1 MLNPFLLC
9 LTLVTFHFVHS
20 GKKRKKI
27 MGLMR
32 SLLLWSSRNEMLR
45 RMLPRFRFVRS
56 AVTRFMPGE
65 EIDDALGAA
74 QSLREQGIPTIVTHL
89 GENLT
94 HEHEAHTVADHYLDV
109 LDRIKTRGLDCHVSV
124 KLTQLGFDLSDELCA
139 SLMEKIIRRAKEL
152 GNMVW
157 IDMENS
163 PYVDRT
169 LRLFKQMR
177 TKYDNVGVCLQSYL
191 IRTEADLNALLS
203 VVPSIRLVKGAY
215 AELAG
220 VVFPTKRETDEN
232 FFRLSMK
239 LLHAARTNGAAIG
252 IGTHDITLVE
262 RIQSAAVKEGI
273 TKNSYEVQMLYGI
286 RREEQRRLVKEGFR
300 VRVLISYGSFW
311 FPWYMRRLAE
321 RPANVWFVLKSM
333 VVR

>member
-1 MLNPFLLC
+1 
-9 LTLVTFHFVHS
+9 
-20 GKKRKKI
+20 
-27 MGLMR
+27 MR
-32 SLLLWSSRNEMLR
+32 SLLLWSSRNETLR
-45 RMLPRFRFVRS
+45 RTLPRFRFVRS

-65 EIDDALGAA
+65 EIDDALQAA
-74 QSLREQGIPTIVTHL
+74 LDLQGQGLPTIVTHL

-94 HEHEAHTVADHYLDV
+94 HEHEAHTVADHYFDV
-109 LDRIKTRGLDCHVSV
+109 MDRIKRKGLDCHVSI

-139 SLMEKIIRRAKEL
+139 SLTEKIVRRAREL

-169 LRLFKQMR
+169 LRLFKQLR
-177 TKYDNVGVCLQSYL
+177 AKYDNVGVCVQSYL
-191 IRTEADLNALLS
+191 IRTEADLNAMLPEA
-203 VVPSIRLVKGAY
+203 PSIRLVKGAY
-215 AELAG
+215 AEPAG
-220 VVFPTKRETDEN
+220 VVFPTKRETDES

-239 LLHAARTNGAAIG
+239 LLHSARINRVAIG

-262 RIQSAAVKEGI
+262 RIQSAAAEEGI
-273 TKNSYEVQMLYGI
+273 AKNSYEVQMLYGI
-286 RREEQRRLVKEGFR
+286 RREEQRRLVGEGFR

-321 RPANVWFVLKSM
+321 RPANIWFVLKSM
-333 VVR
+333 VAR

>member
-1 MLNPFLLC
+1 
-9 LTLVTFHFVHS
+9 
-20 GKKRKKI
+20 

-32 SLLLWSSRNEMLR
+32 SLLLWGSRNETLR
-45 RMLPRFRFVRS
+45 HTLPRFTFVRR

-65 EIDDALGAA
+65 EIDDALQAA
-74 QSLREQGIPTIVTHL
+74 LELQGQGLPTIVTHL

-109 LDRIKTRGLDCHVSV
+109 LDRIKRKGLDCHVSI

-139 SLMEKIIRRAKEL
+139 SLTEKIIRRAREL

-177 TKYDNVGVCLQSYL
+177 AKYDNVGVCVQSYL
-191 IRTEADLNALLS
+191 VRTETDLDALLPAA
-203 VVPSIRLVKGAY
+203 PSIRLVKGAY
-215 AELAG
+215 AEPAG

-262 RIQSAAVKEGI
+262 RIQSAAAEEGI
-273 TKNSYEVQMLYGI
+273 AKNSYEVQMLYGI
-286 RREEQRRLVKEGFR
+286 RREEQRRLVGEGFR

-333 VVR
+333 VAR

>member
-1 MLNPFLLC
+1 
-9 LTLVTFHFVHS
+9 
-20 GKKRKKI
+20 
-27 MGLMR
+27 MR

-45 RMLPRFRFVRS
+45 RTLPRFRFVRS

-94 HEHEAHTVADHYLDV
+94 HEHEAHTVANHYLDV
-109 LDRIKTRGLDCHVSV
+109 LDRIKRRGLDCHVSL
-124 KLTQLGFDLSDELCA
+124 KLTQLGFDLSDELCV
-139 SLMEKIIRRAKEL
+139 SLTEKIIRRAKES

-177 TKYDNVGVCLQSYL
+177 TRYDNVGVCLQSYL
-191 IRTEADLNALLS
+191 VRTEADLNALLP
-203 VVPSIRLVKGAY
+203 VAPSIRLVKGAY
-215 AELAG
+215 AEPAS
-220 VVFPTKRETDEN
+220 VVFPTKRETDES
-232 FFRLSMK
+232 FFQLAVK
-239 LLHAARTNGAAIG
+239 LLQAARTNGANVG
-252 IGTHDITLVE
+252 IGTHDIALVQ
-262 RIQSAAVKEGI
+262 RIQSAAAAEGMPGDLFEI
-273 TKNSYEVQMLYGI
+273 QMLYGI
-286 RREEQRRLVKEGFR
+286 KREEQLRLVGEGFR

-321 RPANVWFVLKSM
+321 RPANVWFVLKNLFSN
-333 VVR
+333 

>member
-1 MLNPFLLC
+1 
-9 LTLVTFHFVHS
+9 
-20 GKKRKKI
+20 

-32 SLLLWSSRNEMLR
+32 SLLLWGSRNETLR
-45 RMLPRFRFVRS
+45 HTLPKFTFVRH

-65 EIDDALGAA
+65 EIDDALQAA
-74 QSLREQGIPTIVTHL
+74 LELQGQGLPTIVTHL

-109 LDRIKTRGLDCHVSV
+109 LDRIKRKGLDCHVSI

-139 SLMEKIIRRAKEL
+139 SLTEKIIRRAKEL

-177 TKYDNVGVCLQSYL
+177 AKYDNVGVCVQSYL
-191 IRTEADLNALLS
+191 VRTETDLNVLLPEA
-203 VVPSIRLVKGAY
+203 PSIRLVKGAY
-215 AELAG
+215 AEPAG

-232 FFRLSMK
+232 FFRLSIK
-239 LLHAARTNGAAIG
+239 LLHAARTNGATIG
-252 IGTHDITLVE
+252 IGTHDITLIE
-262 RIQSAAVKEGI
+262 RIQSAAAEEEI
-273 TKNSYEVQMLYGI
+273 AKNSYEVQMLYGI
-286 RREEQRRLVKEGFR
+286 RREEQRRLVGEGFR

-321 RPANVWFVLKSM
+321 RPANVLFVLKNLFLN
-333 VVR
+333 